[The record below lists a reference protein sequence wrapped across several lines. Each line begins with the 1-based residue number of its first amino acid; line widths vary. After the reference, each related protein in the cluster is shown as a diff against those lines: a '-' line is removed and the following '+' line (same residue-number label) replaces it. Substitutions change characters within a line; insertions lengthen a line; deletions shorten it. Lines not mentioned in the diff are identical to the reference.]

1 MKKIKMNK
9 KQRIRFSLIAA
20 ALVLVILAIA
30 IFLSTRKKDEQ
41 VDTYHVMEIKLA
53 DPLIFKGITQAEKT
67 QNYYLDSSL
76 GRVSSISVT
85 DGQAVQ
91 ANTVLYSYEND
102 TVQDQADEQ
111 SQSLSKLGLA
121 VQNAQATLNAAVAR
135 QAEITNQVNQ
145 AKADYNA
152 SSDEAERESLNA
164 KIDSLNASLDSQKDA
179 VLQARQALDGANIDL
194 ASTNESIERIKEK
207 ITTTVTSGID
217 GIAYVNEKGKTD
229 ATSPIV
235 TVVSPSTVV
244 EGTVSEFDYERV
256 KQDQKVTLKPT
267 NGDQEVTGTITQVN
281 QLPAQA
287 AATDQASSTA
297 SSTSNYQFSVKPDSN
312 IQYGYTVQINLPSN
326 EIQLGKDNIIK
337 EKEQYYVYLYQSGKA
352 KKQAVKLQEKNGV
365 YTVLEG
371 LKVKDK
377 IIEKPDDTLKDGQE
391 VAVS

>member
-1 MKKIKMNK
+1 MKKIKLSK
-9 KQRIRFSLIAA
+9 KQRIRFSIIGGIL
-20 ALVLVILAIA
+20 LLVILIFV
-30 IFLSTRKKDEQ
+30 IFLSTRKKDDQ
-41 VDTYHVMEIKLA
+41 VTTYQVMEIKVA

-67 QNYYLDSSL
+67 QNYYLDASL
-76 GRVSSISVT
+76 GRISAISVT
-85 DGQAVQ
+85 DGQTVQ

-121 VQNAQATLNAAVAR
+121 VQNAQTTLNVAIAR
-135 QAEITNQVNQ
+135 QTEITNQINQ
-145 AKADYNA
+145 TKTDYNR
-152 SSDEAERESLNA
+152 SSDEAERESISA
-164 KIDSLNASLDSQKDA
+164 KLDSLNANLDAQKDA
-179 VLQARQALDGANIDL
+179 VLQAQQALDGANIDL
-194 ASTNESIERIKEK
+194 ASTNESIERIKAK
-207 ITTTVTSGID
+207 VTTTVTSGLD

-256 KQDQKVTLKPT
+256 KKDQKVTLKPT
-267 NGDQEVTGTITQVN
+267 NGDQEVSGTITQVN

-287 AATDQASSTA
+287 SASDQTSGAT
-297 SSTSNYQFSVKPDSN
+297 SSTSSYQFSVKPDSN

-337 EKEQYYVYLYQSGKA
+337 EKDQYYVYLYHSGKV

-365 YTVLEG
+365 FTVLEG
-371 LKVKDK
+371 LKEKDK
-377 IIEKPDDTLKDGQE
+377 IIETPDDTLKDGQE

>member
-1 MKKIKMNK
+1 MKKIKMSK
-9 KQRIRFSLIAA
+9 KQRIRFSIIGGIL
-20 ALVLVILAIA
+20 LLVILIFV
-30 IFLSTRKKDEQ
+30 IFLSTRKKD
-41 VDTYHVMEIKLA
+41 DTAATYQVMEIKVA

-67 QNYYLDSSL
+67 QNYYLDASL
-76 GRVSSISVT
+76 GRVSSISVA
-85 DGQAVQ
+85 DGQTVQ

-121 VQNAQATLNAAVAR
+121 VQNTQATLNAAVAR
-135 QAEITNQVNQ
+135 QTEITNQINQ
-145 AKADYNA
+145 AKADYNR
-152 SSDEAERESLNA
+152 SSDEAERETISA
-164 KIDSLNASLDSQKDA
+164 KIDSLNANLDAQKDA
-179 VLQARQALDGANIDL
+179 VLQAQQALDSANIDL
-194 ASTNESIERIKEK
+194 ASTNESIERIKAK
-207 ITTTVTSGID
+207 VTTTVTSGID

-256 KQDQKVTLKPT
+256 KKDQKVTLKPT
-267 NGDQEVTGTITQVN
+267 NGDQEVGGTITAVN
-281 QLPAQA
+281 QLPTQS
-287 AATDQASSTA
+287 TTSDQTSSST
-297 SSTSNYQFSVKPDSN
+297 SSTSNYQFSIKPDSN

-337 EKEQYYVYLYQSGKA
+337 EKDQYYVYLYQSGKV

-365 YTVLEG
+365 FTVLEG
-371 LKVKDK
+371 LKEKDK
-377 IIEKPDDTLKDGQE
+377 IIEVPDDTLKDGQE

>member
-1 MKKIKMNK
+1 MKKIKMSK
-9 KQRIRFSLIAA
+9 KQRIRFSIIGGIL
-20 ALVLVILAIA
+20 LLVILIFV
-30 IFLSTRKKDEQ
+30 IFLSTRKKD
-41 VDTYHVMEIKLA
+41 DTAATYQVMEIKVA

-67 QNYYLDSSL
+67 QNYYLDASL
-76 GRVSSISVT
+76 GRVSSISVA
-85 DGQAVQ
+85 DGQTVQ

-135 QAEITNQVNQ
+135 QTEITNQINQ
-145 AKADYNA
+145 AKADYNR
-152 SSDEAERESLNA
+152 SSDEAERETISA
-164 KIDSLNASLDSQKDA
+164 KIDSLNANLDAQKDA
-179 VLQARQALDGANIDL
+179 VLQAQQALDSANIDL
-194 ASTNESIERIKEK
+194 ASTNESIERIKAK
-207 ITTTVTSGID
+207 VTTTVTSGID

-256 KQDQKVTLKPT
+256 KKDQKVTLKPT
-267 NGDQEVTGTITQVN
+267 NGDQEVGGTITAVN
-281 QLPAQA
+281 QLPTQS
-287 AATDQASSTA
+287 TTSDQTSSST
-297 SSTSNYQFSVKPDSN
+297 SSTSNYQFSIKPDSN

-337 EKEQYYVYLYQSGKA
+337 EKDQYYVYLYQSGKV

-365 YTVLEG
+365 FTILEG
-371 LKVKDK
+371 LKEKDK
-377 IIEKPDDTLKDGQE
+377 IIEVPDDTLKDGQE

>member
-1 MKKIKMNK
+1 MKKIKMSK
-9 KQRIRFSLIAA
+9 KQRIRFSIIGGIL
-20 ALVLVILAIA
+20 LLVILIFV
-30 IFLSTRKKDEQ
+30 IFLSTRKKD
-41 VDTYHVMEIKLA
+41 DTAATYQVMEIKVA

-67 QNYYLDSSL
+67 QNYYLDASL
-76 GRVSSISVT
+76 GRVSSISVA
-85 DGQAVQ
+85 DGQTVQ

-135 QAEITNQVNQ
+135 QTEITNQINQ
-145 AKADYNA
+145 AKADYNR
-152 SSDEAERESLNA
+152 SSDEAERETISA
-164 KIDSLNASLDSQKDA
+164 KIDSLNANLDAQKDA
-179 VLQARQALDGANIDL
+179 VLQAQQALDSANIDL
-194 ASTNESIERIKEK
+194 ASTNESIERIKAK
-207 ITTTVTSGID
+207 VTTTVTSGID

-256 KQDQKVTLKPT
+256 KKDQKVTLKPT
-267 NGDQEVTGTITQVN
+267 NGDQEVGGTITAVN
-281 QLPAQA
+281 QLPTQS
-287 AATDQASSTA
+287 TTSDQTSSST
-297 SSTSNYQFSVKPDSN
+297 SSTSNYQFSIKPDSN

-337 EKEQYYVYLYQSGKA
+337 EKDQYYVYLYQSGKV

-365 YTVLEG
+365 FTVLEG
-371 LKVKDK
+371 LKEKDK
-377 IIEKPDDTLKDGQE
+377 IIEVPDDTLKDGQE